1 MNEIETEEVD
11 VDKLSEKV
19 KRLSV
24 LIKKCK
30 AKLHKTEEEVQQII
44 DDLVE
49 QLKLSDIKKAIT
61 EYSNRFFYAL

>member
-1 MNEIETEEVD
+1 MPTKFSYNKSLEEMELIMNEIETEEVD

-30 AKLHKTEEEVQQII
+30 AKLHDTEEEVQHII

-49 QLKLSDIKKAIT
+49 
-61 EYSNRFFYAL
+61 

>member
-1 MNEIETEEVD
+1 MATKFSYNKSLEEMEQIMNEIETEEVD

-19 KRLSV
+19 KRLAV

-30 AKLHKTEEEVQQII
+30 AKLHDTEEEVQHII

-49 QLKLSDIKKAIT
+49 
-61 EYSNRFFYAL
+61 

>member
-1 MNEIETEEVD
+1 MATKFSYNDALVEMEQIMNEIETEEVD

-30 AKLHKTEEEVQQII
+30 AKLHTTEEEVQHII
-44 DDLVE
+44 DDLV
-49 QLKLSDIKKAIT
+49 D
-61 EYSNRFFYAL
+61 